1 MNRKNGFAIRDALF
15 AIAALGALGALS
27 LPVLSQV
34 RMDSGRQRCINNY
47 RFLGQANEVYA
58 GDFDG
63 YMAALSWKAGTPNP
77 VAAGQY
83 FSSDQDAQGTQAVL
97 LMRQISGMGAQ
108 ELPIPQNWVAG
119 ILFSHLPLLDYVGGS
134 AFMPGFVCPEDS
146 TRQAY
151 LDGDYRKLPA
161 GSGDGGGPVAR
172 WLFSSS
178 YVPGVSHWSPSR
190 QTLAPKL
197 NGQMAYT
204 PMPHPIVTNINL
216 WDFDGDT
223 TVPGAYR
230 PRQSTEVAFPSQK
243 VYLSDDYARHNG
255 PQRYFAYQTAG
266 QDVLFYD
273 GSVRYYRSDSTN
285 PGWNP
290 TSSSQRS
297 NQTTRFMFTKLT
309 DVYGALGT
317 SASSANFTGGWYRWT
332 RGGLLG
338 WDVPRAPNRIGKPAQ
353 NGVAENELKTNVGRW

>member
-1 MNRKNGFAIRDALF
+1 MNRKNGFALRDALF
-15 AIAALGALGALS
+15 AVAALGALGALS

-77 VAAGQY
+77 VASGQ
-83 FSSDQDAQGTQAVL
+83 FFASDQEAQGTQAVL

-134 AFMPGFVCPEDS
+134 PFMPGFVCPDDS

-178 YVPGVSHWSPSR
+178 YVPNVSHWAPSR
-190 QTLAPKL
+190 QTLAPKPT
-197 NGQMAYT
+197 GQMAYT
-204 PMPHPIVTNINL
+204 PMPYPVAADANL
-216 WDFDGDT
+216 WSFDGDT
-223 TVPGAYR
+223 TVPGSFR
-230 PRQSTEVAFPSQK
+230 PRQTTDVAFPSQK
-243 VYLSDDYARHNG
+243 VYLSDEYARHNG
-255 PQRYFAYQTAG
+255 TTRYYAYQTAG

-273 GSVRYYRSDSTN
+273 GSVQYYRSDSTN
-285 PGWNP
+285 PGWDP
-290 TSSSQRS
+290 STSSSRG
-297 NQTTRFMFTKLT
+297 NMGRKIILTKKS
-309 DVYGALGT
+309 DVFGYLGT
-317 SASSANFTGGWYRWT
+317 SASSVTVTGGWHRWT
-332 RGGLLG
+332 RGGLMG
-338 WDVPRAPNRIGKPAQ
+338 WDVPRAANRIGKPAQ
-353 NGVAENELKTNVGRW
+353 QNVVENELPTNVGRW